1 MKIILATRNK
11 GKVKE
16 FNVLAEGTKLEFIPL
31 PKEIGNLPEE
41 TGTTFQENALIKAK
55 FAFENCG
62 GVACLADDSGL
73 EVNFLDGA
81 PGIYSARYS
90 EEGTDYSNTLKL
102 LKKMNGVPKEDRKAS
117 FKCSL
122 VLLSKEYNHTVEG
135 SFEGEIG
142 TLLKGKNGFGYD
154 PIFVVPGS
162 GLHLAELDQIEKI
175 KISHRAIAFRELKAV
190 LEVSK

>member
-1 MKIILATRNK
+1 MKIILATQNK

-16 FNVLAEGTKLEFIPL
+16 FNVLAEGTNLEFIPL
-31 PKEIGNLPEE
+31 PEEVGNLPEE

-62 GVACLADDSGL
+62 GTPCLADDSGL

-90 EEGTDYSNTLKL
+90 EEGTDDSNTQKL
-102 LKKMNGVPKEDRKAS
+102 LKNMHGVPKKDRKAS

-122 VLLSKEYNHTVEG
+122 VLIGKDCDHSVEG

-142 TLLKGKNGFGYD
+142 TSLRGKNGFGYD
-154 PIFVVPGS
+154 PIFVLPES
-162 GLHLAELDQIEKI
+162 GLHLAELNHIEKI
-175 KISHRAIAFRELKAV
+175 KVSHRSIAFNKLKAV
-190 LEVSK
+190 LEVSR

>member
-11 GKVKE
+11 GKVEE

-31 PKEIGNLPEE
+31 PEEIGNLPEE
-41 TGTTFQENALIKAK
+41 TGTTFQENALIKAN
-55 FAFENCG
+55 FAFKNCG

-90 EEGTDYSNTLKL
+90 EERTDSSNTLKL

-122 VLLSKEYNHTVEG
+122 VLIGKEYNHTVEG

-142 TLLKGKNGFGYD
+142 TLQKGRNGFGYD
-154 PIFVVPGS
+154 PIFVVPES
-162 GLHLAELDQIEKI
+162 GLHLAELNQIEKI
-175 KISHRAIAFRELKAV
+175 KISHRAIAFRKLKAV

>member
-162 GLHLAELDQIEKI
+162 GLHLAELNQIEKI
-175 KISHRAIAFRELKAV
+175 KISHRAIAFRELKVV

>member
-11 GKVKE
+11 GKVEE

-31 PKEIGNLPEE
+31 PEEIGNLPEE
-41 TGTTFQENALIKAK
+41 TGATFQENALIKAK
-55 FAFENCG
+55 FAFKNCG

-73 EVNFLDGA
+73 EVNFLDGG

-90 EEGTDYSNTLKL
+90 EERTDCSNTLKL

-122 VLLSKEYNHTVEG
+122 VLIGKEYNHTVEG

-142 TLLKGKNGFGYD
+142 TLQKGRNGFGYD
-154 PIFVVPGS
+154 PIFVVPES
-162 GLHLAELDQIEKI
+162 GLHLAELNQIEKI
-175 KISHRAIAFRELKAV
+175 KISHRAIAFRKLKAV